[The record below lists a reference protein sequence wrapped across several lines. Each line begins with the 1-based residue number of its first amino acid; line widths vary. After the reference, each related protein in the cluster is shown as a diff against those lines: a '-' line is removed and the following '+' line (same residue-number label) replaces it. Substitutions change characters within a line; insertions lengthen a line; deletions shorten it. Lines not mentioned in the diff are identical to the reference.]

1 MLWLLVYVVTQM
13 KSFIVYEM
21 IYKGETIHSE
31 ELKMISFEEKYYPQ
45 YEKIYNECFYDMR
58 KALEIE
64 PCNFYSDISQ
74 LKDKMSHIFLLL
86 ENNVIIGSVSC
97 LENEI
102 DDLIVNKLYQKRGY
116 GIKILIWAINNIRKY
131 SNKDILLHVA
141 EWNKTAVMIY
151 KKIGFEIKNI
161 EIIN

>member
-31 ELKMISFEEKYYPQ
+31 ELKMIPFEEKYYPQ

-58 KALEIE
+58 KTLEIE

-131 SNKDILLHVA
+131 SNKEILLHVA
-141 EWNKTAVMIY
+141 ECNKTAVMIY

-161 EIIN
+161 EIIY